1 MLFFSYTLP
10 PASGKESQKCPVGK
24 SVGRPI
30 AKFSNSFNTEIVR
43 KDDIKS
49 LEN

>member
-30 AKFSNSFNTEIVR
+30 AKFSNSFTVR